1 MACHLQIDVGP
12 VPVTDPAFH
21 FGADPD
27 PDCYLMRMRTPIT
40 KMMRIDPDPDPLH
53 WLEILFINA

>member
-27 PDCYLMRMRTPIT
+27 HDCYLMRMRTPIT

-53 WLEILFINA
+53 W